1 MFEDEEQKKS
11 GKFVATLECHTP
23 TGQFVMGNRFYK
35 LVDLFNFFSIYKKK
49 VLKSK
54 SY

>member
-23 TGQFVMGNRFYK
+23 TGQFVIGKRLYKFSRFIS
-35 LVDLFNFFSIYKKK
+35 VFFN
-49 VLKSK
+49 L
-54 SY
+54 

>member
-23 TGQFVMGNRFYK
+23 TGQFVIGKKLYK
-35 LVDLFNFFSIYKKK
+35 LSRSIP
-49 VLKSK
+49 VFLNL
-54 SY
+54 